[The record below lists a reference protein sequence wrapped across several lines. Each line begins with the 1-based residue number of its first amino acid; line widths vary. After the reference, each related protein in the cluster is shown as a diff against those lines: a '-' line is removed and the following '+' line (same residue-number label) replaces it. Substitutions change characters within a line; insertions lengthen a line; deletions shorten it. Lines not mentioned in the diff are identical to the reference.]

1 MARDKII
8 KTSQVGGI
16 YYDLILCGRERVYL
30 FQHNDQDNY
39 PCDHDGMDA
48 TNEVDAIVEFDVKI
62 ELFHCQDRG
71 PYRDWEA
78 QALYDEMHGT
88 INGQDPSVVAYEEAF
103 PYGE

>member
-1 MARDKII
+1 MVRD
-8 KTSQVGGI
+8 KTSQVGGW
-16 YYDLILCGRERVYL
+16 YNDLILFGREEIYML
-30 FQHNDQDNY
+30 QHNDLDCC
-39 PCDHDGMDA
+39 PSDADALDA
-48 TNEVDAIVEFDVKI
+48 TTEEAAIVEFDVKI
-62 ELFHCQDRG
+62 ELYRCQDRG